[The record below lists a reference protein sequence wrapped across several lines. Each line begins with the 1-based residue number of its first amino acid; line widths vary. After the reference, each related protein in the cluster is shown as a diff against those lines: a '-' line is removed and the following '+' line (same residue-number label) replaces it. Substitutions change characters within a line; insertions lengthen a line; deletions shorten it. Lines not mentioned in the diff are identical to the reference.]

1 MLHILCTYH
10 NIFQAALFTVGFH
23 EHESTNN
30 DMKQY
35 PFKVTLVD
43 KGPLTKINK
52 MATSF
57 DMKLS
62 HVIKQQHHQWFD
74 NKDKINAMVSIS
86 SEPTTIHAA
95 SLGVCSRLNLPVV
108 GSGGTSLSK
117 ISSKFDLRVV
127 GNSGGSV
134 GSTTITKA
142 KGFARSLADE
152 WSLNYDGSS
161 SSSIEETVPSGDRQ
175 SNVKEC
181 LTTTPLPTLK
191 SILEAA
197 LPTFLFVCI
206 TLRLTNNTWDG
217 GEQSTTTTCT
227 WQEDQEGGQNDN
239 TPISIVKYALEHLVL
254 GTTCCVLAASSLA
267 NGGDQSTLLQSAT
280 IAGVLT
286 SASASQSVYHTTL
299 SVPSNV
305 GGGSALA
312 GLIGGA
318 FIPSVMKKVCN
329 LCHRFNI
336 TATMTNILCG
346 GGVGMLVGVMMYISG
361 LAHGL
366 GLLTGVI
373 RCLIRWKKVMLS
385 PTNGGGIP
393 ISLSSLPL
401 VLPHI
406 ILHSMYPILHYMQE
420 LWCHFATIH
429 PSMSMMFYNESM
441 HLAQGTDCKTVIQ
454 SLPIPIGFGFIYGM
468 IFVFGSKIGWY
479 HSIFLPLILLEVD
492 AAAKCEEASLLG
504 AIDECTLVLICAG
517 ICAGNI
523 ILPPPPPTKENT
535 TKTQSRSGGHALLS
549 WRALK
554 TNLFCGDFIEAA
566 YPSMEQSWIINASA
580 YVAAGISTEI
590 LLHQRVLSSAYL
602 PLPVAIWISNDRLK
616 MSIACLVAFS
626 ISLSGTI
633 ASNFRR

>member
-1 MLHILCTYH
+1 
-10 NIFQAALFTVGFH
+10 
-23 EHESTNN
+23 
-30 DMKQY
+30 MKQH
-35 PFKVTLVD
+35 PFKVTLID
-43 KGPLTKINK
+43 KGPLTRINK

-62 HVIKQQHHQWFD
+62 HLIKQQHHQWFD
-74 NKDKINAMVSIS
+74 NTNKIYAMVSIS

-95 SLGVCSRLNLPVV
+95 SLSVCSRLTLPVV

-142 KGFARSLADE
+142 KGFASSLADE
-152 WSLNYDGSS
+152 WGLKYNGGS
-161 SSSIEETVPSGDRQ
+161 SSSIEETIPSGDGQ
-175 SNVKEC
+175 SNVQEG
-181 LTTTPLPTLK
+181 LTTSPLPTLK

-206 TLRLTNNTWDG
+206 TLHLTNNTLDG
-217 GEQSTTTTCT
+217 GEQSTTMCT
-227 WQEDQEGGQNDN
+227 WREDQEGGQNDN
-239 TPISIVKYALEHLVL
+239 EPISIVKYALEHLVL

-267 NGGDQSTLLQSAT
+267 NGSDQSTLLQSAT

-286 SASASQSVYHTTL
+286 SASASQSVYHATF
-299 SVPSNV
+299 SVPSNI

-312 GLIGGA
+312 GLIAGA
-318 FIPSVMKKVCN
+318 CIPSVMNKVCN
-329 LCHRFNI
+329 LCHQFNI

-346 GGVGMLVGVMMYISG
+346 GGVGMLVGLMMYISG

-373 RCLIRWKKVMLS
+373 RLLIRWKKVMLS

-401 VLPHI
+401 VLPYI
-406 ILHSMYPILHYMQE
+406 ILQSIYPTLHHIQE

-429 PSMSMMFYNESM
+429 PSISMMFYNESM

-454 SLPIPIGFGFIYGM
+454 SLPIPIGLGFIYGM
-468 IFVFGSKIGWY
+468 VFVYGSKIGWY
-479 HSIFLPLILLEVD
+479 HSIFLPLILLEMD
-492 AAAKCEEASLLG
+492 AAARYEEASLLG
-504 AIDECTLVLICAG
+504 SIDECSLVLVCAG
-517 ICAGNI
+517 ICAGNL
-523 ILPPPPPTKENT
+523 ILPRSTATTSTKENA
-535 TKTQSRSGGHALLS
+535 TKSRSGGHALLS

-554 TNLFCGDFIEAA
+554 TNIFCGDFIEAA
-566 YPSMEQSWIINASA
+566 YPSMEQSWIINVSA
-580 YVAAGISTEI
+580 YVAAGTSTEI
-590 LLHQRVLSSAYL
+590 LIHQRVFSSAYL
-602 PLPVAIWISNDRLK
+602 PLPVAIWISNDRLN
-616 MSIACLVAFS
+616 MSIACLVAFF

-633 ASNFRR
+633 ASNSRR